1 MEIHKV
7 HFRIRVTLSR
17 IEICVLVF
25 AEEGKSDTEK
35 TSGSE
40 RKQKKRKTSTT
51 HDARLVNRNRA
62 IVMGIESSHLLCNS
76 MS

>member
-25 AEEGKSDTEK
+25 AEEGKSDTQRKHLGAKGSRKKEK
-35 TSGSE
+35 PQLHMTPG
-40 RKQKKRKTSTT
+40 
-51 HDARLVNRNRA
+51 
-62 IVMGIESSHLLCNS
+62 
-76 MS
+76 

>member
-25 AEEGKSDTEK
+25 AEEGKSDTQRKHLGAKGEAEK
-35 TSGSE
+35 
-40 RKQKKRKTSTT
+40 KKNLNYT
-51 HDARLVNRNRA
+51 
-62 IVMGIESSHLLCNS
+62 
-76 MS
+76 